1 MRSRPPLFFSIR
13 ALAILLSLAAAAEFG
28 FPLPRPGEIR
38 QFFWASSW
46 EMIFARINP
55 YSRHG
60 NRSTATG
67 RPLAPARVSTL
78 YPSPPRDPER
88 DADRG
93 TRASA
98 NELRLLFIDYF
109 FFSFSLQPKFLM
121 ILIFSISHRKVV
133 FFLVTTS
140 HSRCKRSGRIIDLT
154 SAGLKIETAFPNGA
168 APTVC

>member
-13 ALAILLSLAAAAEFG
+13 ALAILLSLAAAAAAEFG

-55 YSRHG
+55 YGRHG

-67 RPLAPARVSTL
+67 RPLALTRVSTL
-78 YPSPPRDPER
+78 YPSPPRDSER
-88 DADRG
+88 DGNRGG

-98 NELRLLFIDYF
+98 NELRLLLY
-109 FFSFSLQPKFLM
+109 
-121 ILIFSISHRKVV
+121 
-133 FFLVTTS
+133 
-140 HSRCKRSGRIIDLT
+140 
-154 SAGLKIETAFPNGA
+154 
-168 APTVC
+168 